1 MKIKGI
7 SIYKRVLSMGILAVT
22 CIDLIGCASTLN
34 LIDSK
39 SPEIPQKIY
48 KKVTPV
54 KYNDGGIWPGDTST
68 NLLFEDTKARKIGD
82 LVTVVLNETAT
93 STQTATTDTS
103 NSGSLGLTTS
113 GVLGLPSDMGVKNFL
128 GMGTPFNPAAAA
140 TNERSKKGAGTTTRS
155 GSLTGTLSATIMS
168 INESGNFH
176 IEGKRSVTVNN
187 EEQLMVLTGIIRPS
201 DVNYNNTINSSLI
214 ADASI
219 TYSGEGVI
227 ADEQRSGWMMRIL
240 SVVWPF

>member
-1 MKIKGI
+1 MKINF
-7 SIYKRVLSMGILAVT
+7 LM
-22 CIDLIGCASTLN
+22 
-34 LIDSK
+34 
-39 SPEIPQKIY
+39 IY
-48 KKVTPV
+48 KKVLFIGLLSATCINLTGCANTLNLLDSKSSKIPEQIYKTATPI
-54 KYNDGGIWPGDTST
+54 KYNDGGIWPGDTAR
-68 NLLFEDTKARKIGD
+68 NLLFEDTKARQIGD
-82 LVTVVLNETAT
+82 LVTVVLNEISS

-103 NSGSLGLTTS
+103 NSGSLGLSTS
-113 GVLGLPSDMGVKNFL
+113 GVLGLPSDMGIKNFL
-128 GMGTPFNPAAAA
+128 GMGTPFNPAASA
-140 TNERSKKGAGTTTRS
+140 TNERSKQGAGTTTRS
-155 GSLTGTLSATIMS
+155 GTLTGTLSATIIA
-168 INESGNFH
+168 INTSGNFH
-176 IEGKRSVTVNN
+176 IEGKRSVTINN